1 MDKLDKDIQG
11 LRAPQVFLGFRKHY
25 ILYRIIAGGLS
36 WIHTVLQ
43 GRCFQASWPYDGGHT
58 YFKHRA
64 PGYCVWIYSRYAQ
77 KMKILVLMKRFG
89 ANKDMVMQDFGRQIR
104 LFENLSFIHSIDF
117 LCMDYRK
124 GESKKLQ
131 RKNMRYYIEP
141 FSLTKVNAF
150 LGKIKSLLIQ
160 NRYDMIVAS

>member
-1 MDKLDKDIQG
+1 MDKLDKNLQG
-11 LRAPQVFLGFRKHY
+11 LRAPQVFWSFWEPD

-36 WIHTVLQ
+36 RIHPVLQ
-43 GRCFQASWPYDGGHT
+43 RRRFQASWTYDGGHT

-64 PGYCVWIYSRYAQ
+64 PGYNIWFYSGYAQ

-104 LFENLSFIHSIDF
+104 LFENLSSMHSIDF
-117 LCMDYRK
+117 LCMDYKK

-131 RKNMRYYIEP
+131 RKNIKYYIEP
-141 FSLTKVNAF
+141 FSIAKINAF
-150 LGKIKSLLIQ
+150 LGKLKSL
-160 NRYDMIVAS
+160 